1 MKNNSAKCKSC
12 QKDFIID
19 ADDLAFYEKMQVPP
33 PMWCPQCRAIRRMVW
48 WNEHNLYRKDGMFS
62 TFPEASPIKIM
73 ERDAWWGDGWD
84 PMEYGRDFDDS
95 RDFFEQFQELLLAVP
110 WPSRDVQKLLNS
122 DYSNQATSL
131 KNCYLC
137 FNSGFCENC
146 LYGIGSINM
155 RDSIDYYFSGAS
167 ELCYEVMD
175 ADRCYGT
182 FFSIDVGNCRNVWL
196 SRDCHDC
203 MDCFGCANLR
213 SKQYHICNQP
223 YRKEEYLAKIKE
235 MNLGSYGALMQAK
248 ARAYAFWKSQPYKYA
263 HAVQNTKTIG
273 EYVFNCKNAK
283 QCYQVIDG
291 ENLAYCQNM
300 ARGIKDSYDY
310 TNWGDKAELLYE
322 SVSCGENVRNLKFC
336 FNCWPGS
343 SDLEYCVNVMSSSNC
358 FGCVGLKKKEYC
370 ILNKQYTPEEYE
382 KLKCLVI
389 QHMKNNRTYGEFFP
403 MSMSPL
409 AYNESIAIDYFPKT
423 KEQAEAE
430 GYGWREP
437 SERNFQFTISNS
449 QLPDNIKD
457 VPDTITKEIIDCA
470 TCKRAYRILDRELEF
485 YKRFELPLPRL
496 CHNCRYTARI
506 AWRNPMKFWKRNCAK
521 CENEFE
527 TNYSPDRPEILYCE
541 SCYQQEVM

>member
-1 MKNNSAKCKSC
+1 VKNNSAKCKSC

-403 MSMSPL
+403 MAISPHP
-409 AYNESIAIDYFPKT
+409 YNETLANEFFPRG
-423 KEQAEAE
+423 AEAE
-430 GYGWREP
+430 KEQRTYLITMRA
-437 SERNFQFTISNS
+437 SE
-449 QLPDNIKD
+449 LPDHINNVTPLILKN
-457 VPDTITKEIIDCA
+457 VIECEKCQ
-470 TCKRAYRILDRELEF
+470 RGYRIIQMEF
-485 YKRFELPLPRL
+485 DFLKQMKLPLPQRCPFCRIKEKFRAWVKQMRL
-496 CHNCRYTARI
+496 ISRECGKCQTEFKTPYTKEEYPNI
-506 AWRNPMKFWKRNCAK
+506 LCIECWK
-521 CENEFE
+521 
-527 TNYSPDRPEILYCE
+527 
-541 SCYQQEVM
+541 QEYA